1 MNINLSNKFSYISSW
16 KLDKIVSNE
25 KNIITK
31 IEIYNYFKRKN
42 IKKIIKYLNTK
53 KFNYLIEKKDFP
65 RLFNILLS
73 QNNKHITWKWKILDN
88 NNLPKFYYFVDFI
101 KVLNHRWRPVLLK
114 IYRNKSKQKDFSKI
128 ELTYYQHKK
137 NYNLYFLDWLNWLK
151 WINEIIKKISTKFN
165 FLWYEED
172 FSQKIEFNNFLNNI
186 LENKTKSN
194 KSYKNKILEILSA

>member
-31 IEIYNYFKRKN
+31 IEIYNYFERKN

-73 QNNKHITWKWKILDN
+73 QNNKHIT
-88 NNLPKFYYFVDFI
+88 
-101 KVLNHRWRPVLLK
+101 
-114 IYRNKSKQKDFSKI
+114 
-128 ELTYYQHKK
+128 
-137 NYNLYFLDWLNWLK
+137 
-151 WINEIIKKISTKFN
+151 
-165 FLWYEED
+165 
-172 FSQKIEFNNFLNNI
+172 
-186 LENKTKSN
+186 
-194 KSYKNKILEILSA
+194 